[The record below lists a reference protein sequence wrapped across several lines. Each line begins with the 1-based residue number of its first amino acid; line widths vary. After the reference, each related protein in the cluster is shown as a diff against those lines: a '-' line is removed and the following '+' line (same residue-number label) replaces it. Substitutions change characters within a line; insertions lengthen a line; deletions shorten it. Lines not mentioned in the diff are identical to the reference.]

1 MSARIAT
8 RLHAMSPFSR
18 IAEVCIQHRLEQS
31 HIALQRLAGLKKE
44 LAETIDVI
52 ASSLA
57 AGHLILTCGNGGS
70 AAEALHLSE
79 ELIGRYHK
87 SRPPLKSICLCADT
101 TALTCIANDFGF
113 EHIFSRQVEALA
125 SKGDVLVVLSTSGNS
140 ANILRALEAAKARGA
155 HTIGLLGADGGKARA
170 LCDRTMIVS
179 GVDGAA
185 VQEVHQ
191 MIIHIICECLE
202 PA

>member
-1 MSARIAT
+1 
-8 RLHAMSPFSR
+8 MSPSPQT
-18 IAEVCIQHRLEQS
+18 AEVCIQHRLGQAKV
-31 HIALQRLAGLKKE
+31 ALQKLSCMQQELLGVIEAVGSTLAQ
-44 LAETIDVI
+44 
-52 ASSLA
+52 
-57 AGHLILTCGNGGS
+57 GHMILTCGNGGS

-87 SRPPLKSICLCADT
+87 TRPPLKSICLCADS
-101 TALTCIANDFGF
+101 TALTCIGNDFGF

-125 SKGDVLVVLSTSGNS
+125 SKGDLLIVLSTSGNS

-155 HTIGLLGADGGKARA
+155 QTIGLLGADGGKARA
-170 LCDRTMIVS
+170 LCDRTIIVS

-191 MIIHIICECLE
+191 MIIHIICESLE

>member
-1 MSARIAT
+1 
-8 RLHAMSPFSR
+8 MSPSPR
-18 IAEVCIQHRLEQS
+18 TAEVCIQHRLDQA
-31 HIALQRLAGLKKE
+31 HVALQKLTGMKRE
-44 LAETIDVI
+44 LAQTIDTV
-52 ASSLA
+52 ASTLA
-57 AGHLILTCGNGGS
+57 QGHMILTCGNGGS

-87 SRPPLKSICLCADT
+87 TRPPLKSICLCADS
-101 TALTCIANDFGF
+101 TALTCIGNDFGF

-125 SKGDVLVVLSTSGNS
+125 SKGDLLIVLSTSGNS

-155 HTIGLLGADGGKARA
+155 QTIGLLGADGGKARA
-170 LCDRTMIVS
+170 LCDRTIIVS

-191 MIIHIICECLE
+191 MIIHIICESLE